1 LAWVVSLNLAY
12 KKMKKVAFIASVRAK
27 FLVASLVLLLIPIV
41 GFLFVRELA
50 GYLRSGQEQVAVA
63 AARLVAA
70 SLSDRAEINLRHHG
84 GAATN
89 DATPIKT
96 EAELERERIV
106 ALFQVSD
113 PETVAA
119 LGGAYRPDTQVERIL
134 NQSGL
139 KGSAAESETDARI
152 WVIDASGQVR
162 GLVGAIAASSQK
174 SPGTDLSTNQ
184 KLRAWLAPITRMVMP
199 LILPIQKNTGGN
211 NDNTAAVMSQA
222 VRATIGQPTVEWRSL
237 NEKMTLLSAAAPIWQ
252 ADNVVAAVVIEE
264 TDRQYR
270 SVAKNAAE
278 SVIVMT
284 LIVFIVVFGVLVGF
298 ALRFAS
304 RLSRLQRE
312 ANRAVDAQGRVRGEI
327 RATNDRDEIGALNE
341 TLRAMV
347 SRQASYNS
355 YLEQLAARLSHELR
369 TPVAVVRSSLDNLR
383 ASALTAEDNVFL
395 ARADEGVARLSQ
407 IISRMSEATQLERM
421 LQGAQ
426 RESIDIV
433 ALIGGCV
440 AGYQQTFLN
449 QRFIFTHDLDR
460 CSMAVVPDAIAQMLD
475 KLIQNAIDFAST
487 DTPIRVTITS
497 NQQNATIA
505 VENQGTLLPSSAKE
519 VDALFDSM
527 VSKRAADSHEAHL
540 GLGLYIA
547 RLIAEFHGGG
557 ITAEN
562 LRDGSGV
569 RFSVL
574 LPRSA

>member
-1 LAWVVSLNLAY
+1 
-12 KKMKKVAFIASVRAK
+12 MKKVAFIASVRAK

-70 SLSDRAEINLRHHG
+70 SLSDRAEINLRNQASVATSD
-84 GAATN
+84 GALT
-89 DATPIKT
+89 KT

-106 ALFQVSD
+106 ALFQASD

-119 LGGAYRPDTQVERIL
+119 LGNVYRPDTQVERIL
-134 NQSGL
+134 NQSSL
-139 KGSAAESETDARI
+139 KSSEADARI

-162 GLVGAIAASSQK
+162 GLVGAIAASNQK
-174 SPGTDLSTNQ
+174 SVSTDLSDNQ
-184 KLRAWLAPITRMVMP
+184 KLRAWLAPITRLVMP
-199 LILPIQKNTGGN
+199 LILPIQKNPGGN
-211 NDNTAAVMSQA
+211 TDNTAAVMSQA
-222 VRATIGQPTVEWRSL
+222 VRATIGQPTIEWRSL
-237 NEKMTLLSAAAPIWQ
+237 NEKVTLLSAAAPIWQ
-252 ADNVVAAVVIEE
+252 ADNIVAAVVIEE
-264 TDRQYR
+264 TDQQYR
-270 SVAKNAAE
+270 SLAKNAAE

-284 LIVFIVVFGVLVGF
+284 LLVFIVVFGVLVGF
-298 ALRFAS
+298 AFRFAS

-327 RATNDRDEIGALNE
+327 QATTDRDEIGALNE

-347 SRQASYNS
+347 SRQAIYNS

-383 ASALTAEDNVFL
+383 ASTLTTEDSVFL

-449 QRFIFTHDLDR
+449 QRFIFTHDLDHR
-460 CSMAVVPDAIAQMLD
+460 VMPVVPDAIAQMLD
-475 KLIQNAIDFAST
+475 KLIQNAIDFAT
-487 DTPIRVTITS
+487 PDTPIRITITS
-497 NQQNATIA
+497 NQRGTTIA
-505 VENQGTLLPSSAKE
+505 VENQGALLPSSAKE
-519 VDALFDSM
+519 IDALFDSM
-527 VSKRAADSHEAHL
+527 VSKRTSDSHEAHL

-547 RLIAEFHGGG
+547 RLIAEFHGGS
-557 ITAEN
+557 IAAEN
-562 LRDGSGV
+562 LRDGIGV
-569 RFSVL
+569 RFSVS
-574 LPRSA
+574 LPHAA